1 MMISSRLRTISERIA
16 TGAFGNIVAQTC
28 AAENSAIRVCGSVS
42 SRGSAGMG
50 LIRSYACTP
59 LKSGF
64 LVLNSDKS
72 ENGETRCEK
81 VGKFF
86 TEIFGVGAA

>member
-1 MMISSRLRTISERIA
+1 MISERIA
-16 TGAFGNIVAQTC
+16 SGAFGNIVAQIC
-28 AAENSAIRVCGSVS
+28 AAENSAIRACGSVS

-72 ENGETRCEK
+72 ENGRSGFRGER
-81 VGKFF
+81 
-86 TEIFGVGAA
+86 IFVRESRKGVRHDA